1 MIRGRP
7 DRLTSACYLD
17 RTRTVPLVLTVDSIW
32 LITCNSLSLSLS
44 LSLSVCLSQAFLVS
58 SYIGGWGPRKRKF
71 FSGVGEQFIL
81 AEGPSIFRKSQG
93 LFFHDIL
100 ARASF
105 FTTSWPRTSFRR
117 RCNQHICL
125 KPGTFFM
132 VMGYMYELY
141 PFVQFVL

>member
-17 RTRTVPLVLTVDSIW
+17 RTRTVPLVLTRFDWS
-32 LITCNSLSLSLS
+32 LATLSLSLS
-44 LSLSVCLSQAFLVS
+44 LSFSLSLCLSQAFLVS

-132 VMGYMYELY
+132 VMGYTYELY